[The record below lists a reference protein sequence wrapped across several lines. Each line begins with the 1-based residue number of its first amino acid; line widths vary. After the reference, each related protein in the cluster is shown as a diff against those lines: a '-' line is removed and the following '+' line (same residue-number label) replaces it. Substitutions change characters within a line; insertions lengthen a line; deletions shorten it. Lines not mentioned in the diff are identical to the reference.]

1 MIRRHWAGDTRRC
14 VAATALAILVA
25 VATRLY
31 GRLDAAAMPW
41 QKAVTVAGTLLF
53 LAVAGVA
60 IRTLG
65 SLVVRHTQ
73 GHIGVSHAGIV
84 RVGISLVGALLAVFT
99 ALGMLGVGIG
109 QLLVGGALTGVVVGI
124 ACQQALGN
132 LFAGLVLLVSRPFTI
147 GDQIVV
153 HSGALGGPHSG
164 MVLEMGLV
172 YVVVNTDVGVL
183 RLPNSAVLAS
193 GVGPRPEDPVEP
205 AEEEV
210 TTEEGPVAGPAA
222 V

>member
-1 MIRRHWAGDTRRC
+1 MTRRHWAGDTRRC
-14 VAATALAILVA
+14 IAATVLAIASV
-25 VATRLY
+25 VVTRLY
-31 GRLDAAAMPW
+31 GRFGAEAMAW

-53 LAVAGVA
+53 LALAGVA
-60 IRTLG
+60 IRNLG
-65 SLVVRHTQ
+65 NVVVRHTQ
-73 GHIGVSHAGIV
+73 SHIGMSHAGLV
-84 RVGISLVGALLAVFT
+84 RVGISLVGALLALFT
-99 ALGMLGVGIG
+99 GLGMLGVGIG

-147 GDQIVV
+147 GDQVIV

-172 YVVVNTDVGVL
+172 YVVVDTDDGVL

-193 GVGPRPEDPVEP
+193 GVGPRPAEP
-205 AEEEV
+205 AAEDS
-210 TTEEGPVAGPAA
+210 
-222 V
+222 